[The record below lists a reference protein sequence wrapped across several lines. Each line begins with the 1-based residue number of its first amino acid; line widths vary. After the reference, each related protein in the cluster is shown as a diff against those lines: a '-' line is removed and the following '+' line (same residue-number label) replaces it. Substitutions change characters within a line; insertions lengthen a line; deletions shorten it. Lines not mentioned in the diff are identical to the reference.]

1 MRSFYERGRGRTL
14 VPRESLETNTAGD
27 VTTYRLSPEELAK
40 YKVLPLDT
48 GRYKRPISIPRRRKK
63 A

>member
-14 VPRESLETNTAGD
+14 IPREKLETNTPGEVA
-27 VTTYRLSPEELAK
+27 TYCLSPEELAK
-40 YKVLPLDT
+40 YQALPLDI
-48 GRYKRPISIPRRRKK
+48 GRYKKPISIPRRRKK